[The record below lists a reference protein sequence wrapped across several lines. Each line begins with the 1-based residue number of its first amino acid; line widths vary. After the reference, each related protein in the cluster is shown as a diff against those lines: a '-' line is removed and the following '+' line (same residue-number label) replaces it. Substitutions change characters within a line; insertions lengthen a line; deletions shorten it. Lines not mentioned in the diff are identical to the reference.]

1 MRTISIRQNEAGE
14 WFVTVFQ
21 NPRSFLSHIG
31 YPTRAQAFRA
41 FVTEGREQPY
51 ARMIV
56 WAAGA
61 TKAVVIRGRV
71 RAAEERGAAMEL
83 MDRLR
88 RSVLAALAESRHAG
102 APDDGSRDAFA
113 AAPKPADA
121 SASASA
127 SAAGNALR
135 NSLRDSPRDALK
147 T

>member
-1 MRTISIRQNEAGE
+1 MRTISIRQTEAGE

-21 NPRSFLSHIG
+21 NPRSFLSHVG

-71 RAAEERGAAMEL
+71 RAAEERGAAVEL

-88 RSVLAALAESRHAG
+88 RSVLASLAESRHAS
-102 APDDGSRDAFA
+102 AQVDGTRDAFA
-113 AAPKPADA
+113 APPNPADA
-121 SASASA
+121 TDA
-127 SAAGNALR
+127 AAGSAIR
-135 NSLRDSPRDALK
+135 TAS
-147 T
+147 

>member
-51 ARMIV
+51 ARMMV

-71 RAAEERGAAMEL
+71 RAAEERGAAVEL
-83 MDRLR
+83 MKRLR
-88 RSVLAALAESRHAG
+88 QSVLASLAESRHA
-102 APDDGSRDAFA
+102 
-113 AAPKPADA
+113 
-121 SASASA
+121 SAQA
-127 SAAGNALR
+127 
-135 NSLRDSPRDALK
+135 DSPRDAFGVPPNSADA
-147 T
+147 TNAASIRTAS